1 MDENNNLNV
10 MKYDPVTGEPIQ
22 DIPQQVVQP
31 IIQQPAQPVQPQM
44 QQPMQQPVQ
53 PQMQQPVQPGQPQ
66 MVPPLSQQHPGYV
79 QPINQ
84 QQVGYAPVNSYGQP
98 VNYVVPQQQGK
109 HPDDTDPQAKKLL
122 LAAVIAFVA
131 GHIIPTL
138 GSQLDSG
145 SYDVAS
151 SLGTVLIGF
160 GTMVYIASLI
170 LMIVLRVR
178 YPKNQG
184 GKILMYVM
192 IIEIALAVIS
202 VVLFLIACY
211 AIMDAMGCY
220 GFLL

>member
-31 IIQQPAQPVQPQM
+31 IIQQP
-44 QQPMQQPVQ
+44 VQ

-66 MVPPLSQQHPGYV
+66 MVPPLSQQHSGYV
-79 QPINQ
+79 QPLN

-122 LAAVIAFVA
+122 LAAVITFVA

-151 SLGTVLIGF
+151 SLGTILIGF

-192 IIEIALAVIS
+192 LIEIALAVIS